1 MPTLAPTA
9 TDTATHC
16 PYCAFQCG
24 IRLGGADGVL
34 AVSGDAE
41 FPVNKGAL
49 CIKGFTAAETLDHPD
64 RLRTPLIRSSLGTL
78 EPASWDAALD
88 RIASG
93 IRAVQET
100 HGPHAV
106 GVFGGGS
113 LTNEKTYL
121 LGKFARVGL
130 RTRNIDYN
138 GRFCMSSAAG
148 AAIKALGV
156 DRGLPF
162 PVEDIARADVIL
174 LVGSNPAETMPPLM
188 QYFQAQRA
196 AGGTLIV
203 VDPRRTLT
211 AQIATLHLRL
221 TPGSDAAVANGL
233 LHLLV
238 KRGAVDLDF
247 VRERTEG
254 FEQLRGVLATYWP
267 ERVEKIT
274 GVSEAQLVSAATLLA
289 KARRP
294 MVLTARGAEQQAQ
307 GVTNVL
313 AFINLALALGTTRPA
328 VRRLRHDHRS
338 GERPGRPRARPE
350 GGPASRLPED
360 RRPRGACAHGRGLGN
375 PGARDPGSPG
385 VRRTSCSTISV
396 ATAACARCS

>member
-24 IRLGGADGVL
+24 IRLGGANGVL

-49 CIKGFTAAETLDHPD
+49 CIKGFTAADTLDHTD
-64 RLRTPLIRSSLGTL
+64 RLRTPLIRTSAGTL

-121 LGKFARVGL
+121 LGKFARVAL

-148 AAIKALGV
+148 AAI
-156 DRGLPF
+156 
-162 PVEDIARADVIL
+162 
-174 LVGSNPAETMPPLM
+174 
-188 QYFQAQRA
+188 
-196 AGGTLIV
+196 
-203 VDPRRTLT
+203 
-211 AQIATLHLRL
+211 
-221 TPGSDAAVANGL
+221 
-233 LHLLV
+233 
-238 KRGAVDLDF
+238 
-247 VRERTEG
+247 
-254 FEQLRGVLATYWP
+254 
-267 ERVEKIT
+267 
-274 GVSEAQLVSAATLLA
+274 
-289 KARRP
+289 
-294 MVLTARGAEQQAQ
+294 
-307 GVTNVL
+307 
-313 AFINLALALGTTRPA
+313 
-328 VRRLRHDHRS
+328 
-338 GERPGRPRARPE
+338 
-350 GGPASRLPED
+350 
-360 RRPRGACAHGRGLGN
+360 
-375 PGARDPGSPG
+375 
-385 VRRTSCSTISV
+385 
-396 ATAACARCS
+396 